1 MKGKKKQVQ
10 PSKPIS
16 KKVKTP
22 HIKVQRDFS
31 CYSNMAMNTPMT
43 GFIAGSV
50 SYSLQP
56 AAVFKAALD

>member
-1 MKGKKKQVQ
+1 MQ

-16 KKVKTP
+16 KKVKK
-22 HIKVQRDFS
+22 HIQVQRDFS
-31 CYSNMAMNTPMT
+31 CYSNNNPMAMNTPMT

-50 SYSLQP
+50 SYSLLP